1 MNKFSF
7 VTIIINNDV
16 NEHSKHLESTNE
28 PPFFFFFFFSEKQ
41 TKISVCFSRP
51 KDPSLCN
58 Q

>member
-7 VTIIINNDV
+7 VTIIIDNDV
-16 NEHSKHLESTNE
+16 NEHSKYLESTKWAT
-28 PPFFFFFFFSEKQ
+28 FFFPEKQ